1 MEKIV
6 IDLVAKTDKA
16 TSEIEDLKKSIQS
29 LNKEI
34 SETSKKSSK
43 ELNKV
48 GDEANNSVA
57 GASVQVANLGKA
69 GKTGAR
75 GLGYVTTAFRG
86 IGVALKAAGIGLVLT
101 ALSAITEL
109 MRKNQSVL
117 DAFQTGI
124 NLISVSFSA
133 VGDALSNAYTN
144 IVNATNGFDA
154 LGKVMSGIL
163 TSVINP
169 FKFSFYAIK
178 LGVQEAQLAW
188 EKSFFGG
195 NDAETIKNLTLD
207 ILATKDSIVE
217 VAEESLSAGKDIIN
231 NFGQAVNEVKI
242 GVGGVVQE
250 LGKIEPKK
258 LLETATVMTDLSN
271 NAEVAAVKQAGLVE
285 EYDRLAEMQR
295 QLRDDESASI
305 EDRKKANDELLVILE
320 KQETEMLKAADAQLA
335 SAQAQYSINQN
346 QENYIALLEAENN
359 KKAVQAQITGF
370 LSEQKVNGI
379 ALLKEEKELVNSM
392 SESESKLAMQ
402 KKRFATEQIINDID
416 RINRLIELNV
426 IEGEIE
432 RERLQ
437 AIIDN
442 EKAGTQAKIDA
453 KIALDEFTNANYE
466 ENVTLRTER
475 ANKEIE
481 EEQRI
486 ADEKRRINMQY
497 IGFAAGLSGLL
508 QQIAGKNKA
517 IATAGLIL
525 EKGAAIANVVIGA
538 SQSIASAKF
547 NESKIPFFIPT
558 PTGIPLFNPLKPA
571 SLAATA
577 KSIAMTKIGAGL
589 AIAGIGA
596 TAIGQASGVS
606 GGNVDTSKPPIPSV
620 PTAPSTPPAFNIVGA
635 SGTNQLASAIGGQSQ
650 QPIQA
655 FVVSSEVSTAQELDR
670 NIIEDASIGG

>member
-1 MEKIV
+1 MAKKII
-6 IDLVAKTDKA
+6 IDLETKTDKA
-16 TSEIEDLKKSIQS
+16 TSDIEDLKKSIEG

-48 GDEANNSVA
+48 GDEANKSVA

-86 IGVALKAAGIGLVLT
+86 IGIALKAAGIGLVLT
-101 ALSAITEL
+101 ALTAITEL
-109 MRKNQSVL
+109 MRKNQTVL
-117 DAFQTGI
+117 DAFQTGV
-124 NLISVSFSA
+124 NLISVAFSA

-144 IVNATNGFDA
+144 IVNSTKGFDA

-178 LGVQEAQLAW
+178 LAVQEAQLAW

-195 NDAETIKNLTLD
+195 NDPETIKNLTLD

-217 VAEESLSAGKDIIN
+217 VAKESISAGKDIIN

-242 GVGGVVQE
+242 GVGGVIQE
-250 LGKIEPKK
+250 LGKIDPKK
-258 LLETATVMTDLSN
+258 LLETATVMTDLAN

-285 EYDRLAEMQR
+285 EYDRLAEIQR

-320 KQETEMLKAADAQLA
+320 NQEIEMLKAADAQLA
-335 SAQAQYSINQN
+335 SANAQYAINKN
-346 QENYIALLEAENN
+346 QENYLALLEAENN

-379 ALLKEEKELVNSM
+379 ALLKEEKELINSM
-392 SESESKLAMQ
+392 SESESKLAIQ
-402 KKRFATEQIINDID
+402 KKKFAAQQIINEQD

-442 EKAGTQAKIDA
+442 ENAGTQAKVDA
-453 KIALDEFTNANYE
+453 KIALDDFTNANYE

-475 ANKEIE
+475 TNKEIE
-481 EEQRI
+481 DEIRI
-486 ADEKRRINMQY
+486 ANEKRRINLEY
-497 IGFAAGLSGLL
+497 IGFAGSLSGIL

-517 IATAGLIL
+517 IAMAGLVL
-525 EKGAAIANVVIGA
+525 EKGAAIANVIVNAQGAIAASLTNEARIPALIPSPIGIA
-538 SQSIASAKF
+538 VPNLSKIASA
-547 NESKIPFFIPT
+547 T
-558 PTGIPLFNPLKPA
+558 
-571 SLAATA
+571 ATA

-589 AIAGIGA
+589 AIASIGA
-596 TAIGQASGVS
+596 SAIGKGGSVS
-606 GGNVDTSKPPIPSV
+606 GGSAPASIPT
-620 PTAPSTPPAFNIVGA
+620 TAPSTPPNFNIVGQ
-635 SGTNQLASAIGGQSQ
+635 SNTSQLANAIGGQSQ
-650 QPIQA
+650 EPIQA
-655 FVVSSEVSTAQELDR
+655 YVVSNDVTSGQSMDR
-670 NIIEDASIGG
+670 AIIEDASLGD

>member
-1 MEKIV
+1 MAKKII
-6 IDLVAKTDKA
+6 IDLETKTDKA
-16 TSEIEDLKKSIQS
+16 TSDIEDLKKSIQS

-34 SETSKKSSK
+34 SETSRGSSK

-48 GDEANNSVA
+48 GDEANKSVA

-75 GLGYVTTAFRG
+75 GLGFVTTAFKG

-178 LGVQEAQLAW
+178 LAVQEAQLAW

-195 NDAETIKNLTLD
+195 NDSETIKNLTLD

-217 VAEESLSAGKDIIN
+217 VVKESLSAGKDIIN
-231 NFGQAVNEVKI
+231 NFSLAVLEVKV
-242 GVGGVVQE
+242 GVGGVIQE
-250 LGKIEPKK
+250 LGKIDPKK
-258 LLETATVMTDLSN
+258 LLETATVMTDLANS
-271 NAEVAAVKQAGLVE
+271 AEVAAVKQAGLVE
-285 EYDRLAEMQR
+285 EYDRLAEIQR

-320 KQETEMLKAADAQLA
+320 DQKIEMLKSADAQLA
-335 SAQAQYSINQN
+335 SANAQFAINKN

-359 KKAVQAQITGF
+359 KKGVLAQITGF
-370 LSEQKVNGI
+370 LSEQKVNAI
-379 ALLKEEKELVNSM
+379 ALIKEQIQLTNSEAEAESNLNFAKQKFAAEQITIEELRLNALIAINEAEKEI
-392 SESESKLAMQ
+392 ESQ
-402 KKRFATEQIINDID
+402 
-416 RINRLIELNV
+416 
-426 IEGEIE
+426 
-432 RERLQ
+432 RLQ
-437 AIIDN
+437 TIVDN
-442 EKAGTQAKIDA
+442 ANAGTQAKIDA
-453 KIALDEFTNANYE
+453 KIALDEFNNTNNA
-466 ENVTLRTER
+466 ENLTLRTEL
-475 ANKEIE
+475 ANSELE
-481 EEQRI
+481 ETQRI
-486 ADEKRRINMQY
+486 ADEKRRINLEY
-497 IGFAAGLSGLL
+497 ISFAGSLSGLL

-517 IATAGLIL
+517 IAMAGLVL
-525 EKGAAIANVVIGA
+525 EKGSAIANVVVKASGAIAAAKLQENSIPAFLPSPIGVA
-538 SQSIASAKF
+538 IPNFSKIASV
-547 NESKIPFFIPT
+547 
-558 PTGIPLFNPLKPA
+558 
-571 SLAATA
+571 AATA

-589 AIAGIGA
+589 AIASIGA
-596 TAIGQASGVS
+596 SAIGQGGSVPGGSAPASAPS
-606 GGNVDTSKPPIPSV
+606 APSV
-620 PTAPSTPPAFNIVGA
+620 PSTPPAFNLVGQ
-635 SGTNQLASAIGGQSQ
+635 SNTNQLASAIGGQSQ

-655 FVVSSEVSTAQELDR
+655 YVVSNDVTSAQSMDR
-670 NIIEDASIGG
+670 AIIDDASLGD

>member
-1 MEKIV
+1 MAKKII
-6 IDLVAKTDKA
+6 IDLETKTDKA
-16 TSEIEDLKKSIQS
+16 TSDIEDLKKSIQS

-43 ELNKV
+43 ELNEV
-48 GDEANNSVA
+48 GDEANKSVA

-86 IGVALKAAGIGLVLT
+86 IGIALKAAGIGLVLT
-101 ALSAITEL
+101 ALTAITEL

-124 NLISVSFSA
+124 NLISVAFSA

-144 IVNATNGFDA
+144 IVNATSGFDA

-169 FKFSFYAIK
+169 FKLSFYAIK
-178 LGVQEAQLAW
+178 LAVQEAQLAW

-195 NDAETIKNLTLD
+195 NDPETIKNLTLD

-217 VAEESLSAGKDIIN
+217 VAKESLSAGRDIIN

-242 GVGGVVQE
+242 GVGGVIQE
-250 LGKIEPKK
+250 LGKIDPKK
-258 LLETATVMTDLSN
+258 LLETATVMTDLAN

-285 EYDRLAEMQR
+285 EYDRLAEIQR

-320 KQETEMLKAADAQLA
+320 NQEIEMLKAADAQLA
-335 SAQAQYSINQN
+335 SANAQYAINKN
-346 QENYIALLEAENN
+346 QENYLALLEAENN

-392 SESESKLAMQ
+392 SESESRLAMQ
-402 KKRFATEQIINDID
+402 KKKFAAQQIINEQD

-442 EKAGTQAKIDA
+442 ENAGTQAKVDA
-453 KIALDEFTNANYE
+453 KIALDDFTNANYE
-466 ENVTLRTER
+466 ENVALRTER

-481 EEQRI
+481 ETLRI
-486 ADEKRRINMQY
+486 ANEKRRINLEY
-497 IGFAAGLSGLL
+497 IGFAGSLSGLL

-517 IATAGLIL
+517 IAMAGLVL
-525 EKGAAIANVVIGA
+525 EKGAAIANVIVNAQGA
-538 SQSIASAKF
+538 IAAANF
-547 NESKIPFFIPT
+547 NEAKIPAFIPS
-558 PTGIPLFNPLKPA
+558 PFGVPVPNIPKAL
-571 SLAATA
+571 SMAATA
-577 KSIAMTKIGAGL
+577 KSILSTKIGAGL
-589 AIAGIGA
+589 AIASIGA
-596 TAIGQASGVS
+596 SAIGQGGSVS
-606 GGNVDTSKPPIPSV
+606 GGSAPSTPPA
-620 PTAPSTPPAFNIVGA
+620 TAPSTPPAFNIVGQ
-635 SGTNQLASAIGGQSQ
+635 SNTSQLADAIGGQSQ

-655 FVVSSEVSTAQELDR
+655 YVVSNDVTSAQSMDR
-670 NIIEDASIGG
+670 AIIDDASLGD